1 MDIFV
6 NVVVGWILVPI
17 IQVVKKYTGLKDRPM
32 FWTALVISVIG
43 GIVTGFATGQ
53 LSTSMFSSP
62 EAFLAEA
69 AKASGVVFASAQVL
83 YQNIKKY
90 LTS

>member
-1 MDIFV
+1 MEVFV
-6 NVVVGWILVPI
+6 NIVVGWILVPI
-17 IQVVKKYTGLKDRPM
+17 IQVVKKYTGLKDAPM
-32 FWTALVISVIG
+32 FWMALVISVIG
-43 GIVTGFATGQ
+43 GIITGFATGQ
-53 LSTSMFSSP
+53 LSTAMFASP

-69 AKASGVVFASAQVL
+69 TKASSVVFASAQVL